1 MSKLDKLEEEVR
13 GLDRKELAV
22 FRSWFQDFDAEE
34 WDRQIEMDV
43 ASSRL
48 EALAQKA
55 LKEHKT
61 GKTQEI

>member
-1 MSKLDKLEEEVR
+1 MTKLDKSEKEVR

-22 FRSWFQDFDAEE
+22 FRNWFQDFDAEE

-43 ASSRL
+43 ASGRL
-48 EALAQKA
+48 EALAEQA
-55 LKEHKT
+55 LQEHKA

>member
-1 MSKLDKLEEEVR
+1 MTKLNKLEEEVR

-22 FRSWFQDFDAEE
+22 FRNWFQDFDAEE

-43 ASSRL
+43 ASGRL
-48 EALAQKA
+48 EALAEKA
-55 LKEHKT
+55 LKEHKA